1 VSSLQP
7 PLELSVPYAIE
18 GATPSTAGTPVPV
31 QIRGNAFELVA
42 LNRSADYDMYVSLD
56 LGVTWI
62 RVPPDC
68 ALRLVLGSFPDPLI
82 LIKSDGASQPFA
94 IIYRLRL

>member
-1 VSSLQP
+1 VSGQE
-7 PLELSVPYAIE
+7 PLELSILYAIE
-18 GATPSTAGTPVPV
+18 GTTPPTAGTPVTV
-31 QIRGNAFELVA
+31 RISGNVFELVA

-56 LGVTWI
+56 FGATWI

-68 ALRLVLGSFPDPLI
+68 ALRVTLGAFPDPLV
-82 LIKSDGASQPFA
+82 LVKSDGASQPFA